1 VNKLAL
7 TGVVVLLLLVSVEA
21 LCQSETS
28 TGQWDGSE
36 SCEAQNN
43 KVCTW
48 ESLPDAPSA
57 DAGLPSPLVGTTG
70 MSVVSLDLQS
80 TLIASYATA
89 IPPNSSIFFD
99 RYLYPSLLNRGSRYR
114 PVGGG
119 GFVRRVTDAASRL
132 LIMRDGSGNAK
143 LNNSYLSAVMTS
155 VVVQTA
161 NTPFWTRSASTPFS
175 NLGSTLGSDA
185 GLNVFHEFEPDIR
198 QVILGH
204 TPRFVSRIEDHISQ
218 SR

>member
-1 VNKLAL
+1 VNRLAL
-7 TGVVVLLLLVSVEA
+7 TGVVVLLLVSVEA

-28 TGQWDGSE
+28 LRQWDGSE
-36 SCEAQNN
+36 SCEPQNN

-57 DAGLPSPLVGTTG
+57 DAGLPSPVVGTTG
-70 MSVVSLDLQS
+70 MSAVSLDLQS

-89 IPPNSSIFFD
+89 IPTNSSIFFD

-114 PVGGG
+114 AVGGG
-119 GFVRRVTDAASRL
+119 SFVRRVTDAASRL